1 MHTAYR
7 LQLGSNLFLHPRGWI
22 LAHRSFN
29 EVHVR
34 RPPLGRNPVRP
45 RDGIIKVSL
54 SLRIVREDQ
63 F

>member
-1 MHTAYR
+1 MHIAYR
-7 LQLGSNLFLHPRGWI
+7 LQLGSNLFLYPRGWI

-34 RPPLGRNPVRP
+34 RPPLGRNPVGS
-45 RDGIIKVSL
+45 RDGLIKSSL
-54 SLRIVREDQ
+54 SLRVIREDE